1 VCDIWK
7 KESRA
12 DEEIAPSDYAWLPR
26 SLRSVN
32 VSGGEPF
39 LRDDLVEI
47 VSAIERA
54 CPRARVVI
62 STNGLVPSRI
72 EAMMAEMTHIAV
84 RVSID
89 GVGAKHDEIR
99 GIEGAYD
106 TALDTVRRLRG
117 LGVRDLGLAA
127 TSSEKNPGELLRV
140 KKRPL
145 HSQRGPQLAD
155 LLWRARAGPAH
166 VGGGGG

>member
-1 VCDIWK
+1 MAGPVGCVVAVTYRCNARCTVCDIWK
-7 KESRA
+7 NESRA

-47 VSAIERA
+47 VSVIERV

-62 STNGLVPSRI
+62 STNGLNPSRI
-72 EAMMAEMTHIAV
+72 EAMMGKMTHIAV
-84 RVSID
+84 RVSVD

-99 GIEGAYD
+99 GIDGAYD
-106 TALDTVRRLRG
+106 KALDTVRRLKG
-117 LGVRDLGLAA
+117 LGVSDL
-127 TSSEKNPGELLRV
+127 
-140 KKRPL
+140 
-145 HSQRGPQLAD
+145 
-155 LLWRARAGPAH
+155 
-166 VGGGGG
+166 